1 TGWAIMPG
9 RSNSSKKR
17 SSWCRRIRRST
28 TIWVTPFGRAAAC
41 RKRAINGSG
50 HCSSDHKRTRSSRS
64 RRSCRAASRR
74 CRPRPRTAAEP
85 TEGGVA
91 VRAFAPAKVNL
102 YLHVIGRRADG
113 YHLLDSLIAFADIGD
128 TITAA
133 PADALALMVDGPEAA
148 GIAGLGDDNLVFRA
162 ARLVKERGGIE
173 AGAALHLEKRL
184 PAAGGIG
191 GGSSDAAAAL
201 RALSYLWD
209 RPLDNEALAALAL
222 ELGADVPAC
231 LAARPVWVGG
241 IGEELQPAPFLPAA
255 GIVLANPRRP
265 LLTAD
270 VFRRW
275 AGPFSSAARF
285 EPVPADAA
293 RLVAALNSRH
303 NGLTGPIV
311 VLDKVRPGSDPIT
324 RLGRSQVVRH
334 RILIP
339 AFPGS
344 NPGAPAS
351 FLQICYLLG
360 LAQVS
365 PNLPPLLSPL
375 RGQARHDGAW

>member
-1 TGWAIMPG
+1 M
-9 RSNSSKKR
+9 
-17 SSWCRRIRRST
+17 
-28 TIWVTPFGRAAAC
+28 
-41 RKRAINGSG
+41 
-50 HCSSDHKRTRSSRS
+50 
-64 RRSCRAASRR
+64 
-74 CRPRPRTAAEP
+74 
-85 TEGGVA
+85 A

-133 PADALALMVDGPEAA
+133 PADALALTVDGPEAA

-162 ARLVKERGGIE
+162 ARLLKERGRIE

-191 GGSSDAAAAL
+191 GGSSDAAAVL

-209 RPLDNEALAALAL
+209 RQLDNEALAALAL

-270 VFRRW
+270 VFRRR
-275 AGPFSSAARF
+275 AGRFSSAARF
-285 EPVPADAA
+285 GPVPADAPG
-293 RLVAALNSRH
+293 LVAALNSRH
-303 NGLTGPIV
+303 NDLTEAAVALAPEIGA
-311 VLDKVRPGSDPIT
+311 VLDRLAELPGALLARMSGSGATCFALFAD
-324 RLGRSQVVRH
+324 RAAALAAGRALAAAEPGWWTAAGALLTAAPSLEQ
-334 RILIP
+334 IANGSSPLIP
-339 AFPGS
+339 G
-344 NPGAPAS
+344 
-351 FLQICYLLG
+351 
-360 LAQVS
+360 
-365 PNLPPLLSPL
+365 
-375 RGQARHDGAW
+375 RGPHISA